1 VSDVTA
7 GAVLTLVIPLG
18 MLVLVIALWIVSR
31 RWLRLGGRGADQ
43 GVATL
48 PPEG

>member
-18 MLVLVIALWIVSR
+18 MLVLVIALWAIGR
-31 RWLRLGGRGADQ
+31 RWLRLSGRGDQ
-43 GVATL
+43 GAPTL
-48 PPEG
+48 PPDG

>member
-18 MLVLVIALWIVSR
+18 MLVLVIALWAIGR
-31 RWLRLGGRGADQ
+31 RRLQLSGRGDQ
-43 GVATL
+43 GVAT
-48 PPEG
+48 PPPDS